1 MIGKTLYVSP
11 DRMGGALFRQPF
23 RTLKLQP
30 STCLPRNSTRRVLI
44 GSVPVGGGAPIVVQ
58 SMTKTDT
65 RNVSATVAQIRRLE
79 KAGCEV
85 IRVAVPDREAAGK
98 LGEIRKRIRIPLIAD
113 IHFDYRLALE
123 ALEQGVA
130 GLRLNPGNIG
140 SRERVARVVHA
151 ARERKVPIRIGVNAG
166 SLEKALQKKYGGPAP
181 EALVES
187 ALAHVRLLEDLDFNL
202 IKISLKAS
210 DPLSTVEAYQ
220 RISRV
225 TNYPLHIGVTEA
237 GPPFSGGIKSAVGL
251 GVLLYQGIGDT
262 LRVSLTADPVLEVR
276 AAYHILRSL
285 GLRRRGVEIIS
296 CPLCGRSQTCLLP
309 VVRKIEAKVA
319 SWAEPLRIAV
329 MGCPV
334 NGPGEAREADVG
346 IAAGKGMAL
355 LFRKGKV
362 LRQVKEAE
370 MVGALLEEAEAL
382 RKQT

>member
-1 MIGKTLYVSP
+1 M
-11 DRMGGALFRQPF
+11 
-23 RTLKLQP
+23 QP
-30 STCLPRNSTRRVLI
+30 STCLPRNSTRRILV

-79 KAGCEV
+79 EAGCEV

-140 SRERVARVVHA
+140 SRERVARVVLA

-166 SLEKALQKKYGGPAP
+166 SLEKALQRKYGGPVP
-181 EALVES
+181 EALAES

-210 DPLSTVEAYQ
+210 DPLSTIEAYQ
-220 RISRV
+220 KISRV

-251 GVLLYQGIGDT
+251 GILLCQGIGDT

-285 GLRRRGVEIIS
+285 ALRRRGVEIIS
-296 CPLCGRSQTCLLP
+296 CPLCGRSETRLLP

-319 SWAEPLRIAV
+319 RWPEPLRIAV

-362 LRQVKEAE
+362 LRQVRETE
-370 MVGALLEEAEAL
+370 MVAALLEEAEAL